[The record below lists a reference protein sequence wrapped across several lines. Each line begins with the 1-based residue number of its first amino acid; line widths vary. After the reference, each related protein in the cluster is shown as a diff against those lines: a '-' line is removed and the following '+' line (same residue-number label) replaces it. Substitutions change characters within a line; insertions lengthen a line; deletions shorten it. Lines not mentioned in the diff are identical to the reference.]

1 MLRKTIACAAVCCC
15 ALFNQARA
23 EDAAAILDKVQ
34 AMQMERSEG
43 VNCYLVEQTVMGHRN
58 VTLFERTALNLDGTS
73 FDTFRAVPQREL
85 DARQGGGARVLTP
98 QELEVFAGATEQT
111 GAAISTEV
119 DRGMQEAG
127 LPEGFLGALGAGSA
141 DEPWASPD
149 AGVMMGSMAQ
159 FLRASAAAQV
169 AGNAEAAADA
179 AAGDAAAGMA
189 AFQRKAKLVGTGKV
203 GDSAAFHLR
212 ADNVNHRQQVEGGG
226 EFVLNTVD
234 MWIDKKMYVPLKMTM
249 QGEMAAGGKK
259 QAVEIEKIDRKYQ
272 AVPDSRMYESREQ
285 VMRLGGIMTPEQQKQ
300 MKEAQA
306 QLADFKKQMAGMPKA
321 QQDMMRNMMG
331 PQLEMMEN
339 MAASGA
345 FEVVTTV
352 NDIRVV
358 KGPDCGKGAK

>member
-1 MLRKTIACAAVCCC
+1 MFRKTIACVAVCCC

-43 VNCYLVEQTVMGHRN
+43 VNCYMVDQTVMGHRN
-58 VTLFERTALNLDGTS
+58 VTLFERTALNLDGKS
-73 FDTFRAVPQREL
+73 LDTFRAVPQREL

-98 QELEVFAGATEQT
+98 EELEVFAGAAEQT

-159 FLRASAAAQV
+159 FLRASAAAQA
-169 AGNAEAAADA
+169 AGDAEPT
-179 AAGDAAAGMA
+179 GDAAAGMA
-189 AFQRKAKLVGTGKV
+189 AFQRKAKLVGTEKV
-203 GDSAAFHLR
+203 DDTAAFHLR

-226 EFVLNTVD
+226 EFVLDTID

-249 QGEMAAGGKK
+249 QGKMAAGGKK
-259 QAVEIEKIDRKYQ
+259 QPVEIEKIDRKYQ
-272 AVPDSRMYESREQ
+272 GVPGSRMYESREQ

-306 QLADFKKQMAGMPKA
+306 QIADFKKQMAAMPKA
-321 QQDMMRNMMG
+321 QQDMMKNMMG
-331 PQLEMMEN
+331 PQLEMMEK
-339 MAASGA
+339 MAESGG

-352 NDIRVV
+352 NDIRMV
-358 KGPDCGKGAK
+358 KGPDCGKGNTK